1 MYAHTPVGVKHD
13 SKGQSKVT
21 MMIDAGMLWLYAKVL
36 PHFDELLWRV
46 SKFAFGMHLVR
57 VHVLRQSGQGCGRQ
71 ALFGW
76 HTDSETE
83 EGAELS
89 FVFCLTDA
97 PSSMWVAGA
106 QPFHYMGKGSG
117 CMFMSRIFHASGE
130 ATEGTMKVAFF
141 FTVVK

>member
-1 MYAHTPVGVKHD
+1 ML
-13 SKGQSKVT
+13 
-21 MMIDAGMLWLYAKVL
+21 IDAGMLWLYVKVL

-46 SKFAFGMHLVR
+46 SKLAFGLHLVR

-76 HTDSETE
+76 HTDDETE

-97 PSSMWVAGA
+97 PSSMCVAGA
-106 QPFHYMGKGSG
+106 QPFHYRGKGSG
-117 CMFMSRIFHASGE
+117 CMFMSSMFHASGE
-130 ATEGTMKVAFF
+130 ATESTMKVALFF
-141 FTVVK
+141 KVVK